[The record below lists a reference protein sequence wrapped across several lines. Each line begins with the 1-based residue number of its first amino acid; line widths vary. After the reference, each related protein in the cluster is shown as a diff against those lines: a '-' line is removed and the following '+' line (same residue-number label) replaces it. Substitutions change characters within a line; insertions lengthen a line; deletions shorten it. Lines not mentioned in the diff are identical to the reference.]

1 MRLTIKSRLFWSFG
15 TITVSVIISFLFIIT
30 TLNKSKKITK
40 DNISIYIP
48 SESLINELYTLVSD
62 SKMLAKN
69 WVLIEKQDNTPD
81 KQTLKSLQTMI
92 YPNIIEQISN
102 KVQYWDTVNQN
113 LYNRICT
120 SITDKL
126 FPLHNNIMESL
137 NSFDSY
143 EDPMTVFLINPMV
156 MEDGSVI
163 ITTNDILD
171 DLMQLQSN
179 LSGKVHSGNA
189 NIVKTFDKFQIIL
202 IFIMIFLIIVGI
214 GAAIMT
220 ILSINKP
227 LDNIRKDI
235 SEKSKGIFIMNK
247 QKFNKDEIGDMA
259 NALKEMTSNI
269 IKIVENTKQ
278 TSNTLLESSNKVND
292 ASKLIAEGANHQA
305 SSTEEV
311 SASMEEINASISQNT
326 DNAQTTETIANK
338 VAKEMT
344 NISDSVNGTTDAMR
358 NITDKISIIGDIA
371 FQTNILALNAAVE
384 AARAGE
390 HGKGFAVVAAEVRKL
405 AERSSIA
412 ADEINDVSSNGMS
425 IAEEAANKL
434 ANLIPEIKKTAELVQ
449 EIAAASI
456 EQNSGATQVNEVIQ
470 QLSSISQQNA
480 SAATDLSDSSDELQQ
495 QSNALIKAISFF
507 KI

>member
-1 MRLTIKSRLFWSFG
+1 MRLTIKNRLFWSFG
-15 TITVSVIISFLFIIT
+15 TITVSVVISFLFIIT

-48 SESLINELYTLVSD
+48 SESLVNELYTLVSD
-62 SKMLAKN
+62 TKMLTKN

-81 KQTLKSLQTMI
+81 KQMLKDLQEFI
-92 YPNIIEQISN
+92 YPNIIEQISD
-102 KVQYWDTVNQN
+102 KVQYWDTVNQK
-113 LYNRICT
+113 LYKTICT
-120 SITDKL
+120 SITDTL
-126 FPLHNNIMESL
+126 FPLHNEIMKTL
-137 NSFDSY
+137 NSFESY
-143 EDPMTVFLINPMV
+143 EDPMVVFAINPMV
-156 MEDGSVI
+156 MEGGSVI
-163 ITTNDILD
+163 TTTSNILD

-179 LSGKVHSGNA
+179 LSGKVHSGNSD
-189 NIVKTFDKFQIIL
+189 IVKTFDKFQIIL
-202 IFIMIFLIIVGI
+202 IIIMLVLTIVGI
-214 GAAIMT
+214 SAATMT
-220 ILSINKP
+220 IISINKP
-227 LDNIRKDI
+227 LSNIRNDI
-235 SEKSKGIFIMNK
+235 LEKSKGVFTISQ

-259 NALKEMTSNI
+259 NALKKMTSNI
-269 IKIVENTKQ
+269 IKIVEKTKQ
-278 TSNTLLESSNKVND
+278 TSSILLESSNNVND
-292 ASKLIAEGANHQA
+292 ASKLIAEGANQQA

-326 DNAQTTETIANK
+326 DNAQTTESIANK
-338 VAKEMT
+338 VAKEMN
-344 NISDSVNGTTDAMR
+344 NISDSVNATTTAMQ
-358 NITDKISIIGDIA
+358 NITDKISIVGDIA

-405 AERSSIA
+405 AERSSTA

-425 IAEEAANKL
+425 IAEEAASKL
-434 ANLIPEIKKTAELVQ
+434 SALIPEIKKTAELVQ

-480 SAATDLSDSSDELQQ
+480 SAATDLSDNSDDLQQ
-495 QSNALIKAISFF
+495 QSNELIKAISFF